1 MKIVQEHQILHIIYK
16 DIHEIPKYI
25 IDICNAYEGEM
36 KQRVGFNF
44 PMSFVKK
51 TQPKSELLK
60 YNTEYVIVY
69 KKGDISTKKHELQHA
84 KFYMDTDY
92 KKQVHDLWNS
102 FTDSY
107 QKQIILQ
114 LKKMH
119 YPDNMDILM
128 DEFQAY
134 YFTEKSN
141 FFGVR

>member
-1 MKIVQEHQILHIIYK
+1 MKFIEENQILHIIYR
-16 DIHEIPKYI
+16 DINEIPKHI

-36 KQRVGFNF
+36 KQRIGFNF
-44 PMSFVKK
+44 PMTFVKK
-51 TQPKSELLK
+51 NNPKSELLK
-60 YNTEYVIVY
+60 YSTEYIIIY
-69 KKGDISTKKHELQHA
+69 KKGDIPTKKHELQHA
-84 KFYMDTDY
+84 KFYMDSEY

-102 FTDSY
+102 FTESHK
-107 QKQIILQ
+107 KQIILQ
-114 LKKMH
+114 LKKMK